1 MNGAAMSNL
10 ISYAVYFILIVI
22 TVRLTLR
29 TSTFTRKHVYIVLL
43 FAAIFALNYLW
54 QQYLPIQNI
63 WLSSIVRSIIL
74 LGVAGLV
81 AWFANLSPEIN
92 QQVRSLGER
101 LKVKG

>member
-1 MNGAAMSNL
+1 MSNL

-29 TSTFTRKHVYIVLL
+29 TSTFTRKHIYIVFL
-43 FAAIFALNYLW
+43 FAAVFALNYFW

-63 WLSSIVRSIIL
+63 WLSSITRSVVL
-74 LGVAGLV
+74 LGVAGSI

-92 QQVRSLGER
+92 QQIISFLSKLAR
-101 LKVKG
+101 

>member
-1 MNGAAMSNL
+1 MSNL

-29 TSTFTRKHVYIVLL
+29 TSTFTRKHIYIVFL
-43 FAAIFALNYLW
+43 FAAVFALNYFW

-63 WLSSIVRSIIL
+63 WLSSITRSVVL
-74 LGVAGLV
+74 LGVAGSI

-92 QQVRSLGER
+92 QQIRSTIH
-101 LKVKG
+101 KFKHIN